1 MRRLALLFAALVATS
16 AAFAEPIGVSAQ
28 RIASFSRTS
37 PAETQFGPLSFLG
50 GLVLTSDNAHFG
62 GFSGLRIGAD
72 GASFHAISDR
82 AHWLT
87 GRIAYEGE
95 APAGIEAA
103 ELFPVRGPDGKP
115 IAGTRGGDTE
125 ALEISGSIAFVPTE
139 GRHQVLRFAL
149 GRGAEKARGAK
160 LPGAEAMADLGRNAG
175 IEAIGMVSDGP
186 EKGTL
191 LIIAEEPPEAGADH
205 PAWLVSGLTTKPVR
219 ALGFKNRDGYA
230 VTDMAFL
237 PGGDLVVLE
246 RRYRPLFSLNMR
258 LRRIALATIAE
269 GASLDGEVLLEA
281 SLGGHDIDNMEA
293 LSAHRAADG
302 RTVLT
307 LMSDDNFNRAQK
319 TILLQFAL
327 ADD

>member
-1 MRRLALLFAALVATS
+1 MSRLAVLLAALVSTS
-16 AAFAEPIGVSAQ
+16 AACAEPIGVNAQ
-28 RIASFSRTS
+28 RILSFSRTS
-37 PAETQFGPLSFLG
+37 PAETHFGPLRFLG
-50 GLVLTSDNAHFG
+50 GLVLTSDNAQFG
-62 GFSGLRIGAD
+62 GFSGLRMGAD
-72 GASFHAISDR
+72 GASFHAVSDR

-87 GRIAYEGE
+87 GRIAYEGDR
-95 APAGIEAA
+95 PSGIEAA
-103 ELFPVRGPDGKP
+103 ELFPIRGPDGQP

-125 ALEISGSIAFVPTE
+125 ALEISDSIAFISTE

-149 GRGAEKARGAK
+149 GRGAAKARGAK
-160 LPGAEAMADLGRNAG
+160 LPGAQAMADLRRNAG
-175 IEAIGMVSDGP
+175 IEAIALVPDGP

-191 LIIAEEPPEAGADH
+191 VVIAEEPPEAGADH

-237 PGGDLVVLE
+237 PGGDLLVLE

-258 LRRIALATIAE
+258 LRRVPLASIAE
-269 GASLDGEVLLEA
+269 GAVLDGEVLLEA

-293 LSAHRAADG
+293 LSVHRAADG

-327 ADD
+327 VE